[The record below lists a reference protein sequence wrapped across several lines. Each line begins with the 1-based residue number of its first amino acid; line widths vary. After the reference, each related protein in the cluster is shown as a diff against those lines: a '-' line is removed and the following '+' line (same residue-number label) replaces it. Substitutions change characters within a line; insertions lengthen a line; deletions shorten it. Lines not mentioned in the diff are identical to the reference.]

1 MAYILPILIPAS
13 RVLSSPRRD
22 EGACRQYATDE
33 QRSQAGCTA
42 ERLQLGFHR
51 GLLSC
56 VSMST
61 SHTIRKV
68 VFPAAGLGTRILPA
82 TAVLPKEL
90 LPILDKPI
98 IQYGVEEALASG
110 LNEVI
115 LVTSPGTTMLEDHFD
130 RHPELEEILER
141 RGTSALLD
149 GLREVS
155 KRMELSTVFQDEPRG
170 LGHAV
175 LVSREL
181 VDDEPFAV
189 VLSDD
194 VIDADPPA
202 LRQMLAVF
210 DDVQGPVILVERVPH
225 DAVHRYGVID
235 PESLGGGV
243 YRVNDLVEKPSAENA
258 PSNLAIIGRYLLTP
272 DIYPALAETGK
283 DSGGEIQ
290 LTDGLRRLL
299 QTRPIH
305 AVVLDG
311 VRQDAGNKLGYL
323 RAILYFAR
331 KHPELA
337 DHVPALV
344 QNLESEGR

>member
-1 MAYILPILIPAS
+1 
-13 RVLSSPRRD
+13 
-22 EGACRQYATDE
+22 
-33 QRSQAGCTA
+33 
-42 ERLQLGFHR
+42 
-51 GLLSC
+51 
-56 VSMST
+56 MST
-61 SHTIRKV
+61 PRAIRKV

-98 IQYGVEEALASG
+98 IQYGIEEALASG
-110 LNEVI
+110 FDEVI
-115 LVTSPGTTMLEDHFD
+115 LVSSPGKTLLEDHFD
-130 RHPELEEILER
+130 RHPELEQVLER
-141 RGTSALLD
+141 RGQSALLD

-155 KRMELSTVFQDEPRG
+155 RRMELSTVFQDEPLG

-210 DDVQGPVILVERVPH
+210 DDVEGPVVLVERVPR

-235 PESLGGGV
+235 AAPLGGGV
-243 YRVNDLVEKPSAENA
+243 YRVNDLVEKPSPENA
-258 PSNLAIIGRYLLTP
+258 PSDLAIIGRYLLTP
-272 DIYPALAETGK
+272 DVYPALEETRN
-283 DSGGEIQ
+283 DEGGEIQ

-305 AVVLDG
+305 AVELDG
-311 VRQDAGNKLGYL
+311 IRQDTGNKLGYL

-337 DHVPALV
+337 EHVPDLLR
-344 QNLESEGR
+344 NLESE

>member
-1 MAYILPILIPAS
+1 
-13 RVLSSPRRD
+13 
-22 EGACRQYATDE
+22 
-33 QRSQAGCTA
+33 
-42 ERLQLGFHR
+42 
-51 GLLSC
+51 
-56 VSMST
+56 MST
-61 SHTIRKV
+61 SQTIRKV

-82 TAVLPKEL
+82 TVVLPKEL

-115 LVTSPGTTMLEDHFD
+115 LVTSPGKTMLEDHFD
-130 RHPELEEILER
+130 RHPELDEILER
-141 RGTSALLD
+141 RGKSALLD

-155 KRMELSTVFQDEPRG
+155 KRMELSTVFQDEPLG

-189 VLSDD
+189 VLCDD

-210 DDVQGPVILVERVPH
+210 ADVQGPVLLVERVPH

-243 YRVNDLVEKPSAENA
+243 HRVHDLVEKPSPESA
-258 PSNLAIIGRYLLTP
+258 PSDLAIIGRYLLTP
-272 DIYPALAETGK
+272 DIYPALEETGR

-311 VRQDAGNKLGYL
+311 IRQDAGNKLGYL

-331 KHPELA
+331 KHPEFA
-337 DHVPALV
+337 DHVPALLQSLDSDEV
-344 QNLESEGR
+344 EQS

>member
-1 MAYILPILIPAS
+1 
-13 RVLSSPRRD
+13 
-22 EGACRQYATDE
+22 
-33 QRSQAGCTA
+33 
-42 ERLQLGFHR
+42 
-51 GLLSC
+51 
-56 VSMST
+56 MST

-82 TAVLPKEL
+82 TTVVPKEL

-98 IQYGVEEALASG
+98 IQFGVEEALASG
-110 LNEVI
+110 LNEII
-115 LVTSPGTTMLEDHFD
+115 LVTSPGKTMLEDHFD

-141 RGTSALLD
+141 RGKSALLD

-155 KRMELSTVFQDEPRG
+155 KQMELSTVFQDEPLG

-175 LVSREL
+175 LVSQEL

-189 VLSDD
+189 TLSDD

-210 DDVQGPVILVERVPH
+210 SDVAGPVLLVERVPRNT
-225 DAVHRYGVID
+225 VHRYGVID
-235 PESLGGGV
+235 GESLGGGV
-243 YRVNDLVEKPSAENA
+243 YRVTDLVEKPPPENA
-258 PSNLAIIGRYLLTP
+258 PSDLAIIGRYLLTP
-272 DIYPALAETGK
+272 DIFRALEETGR

-337 DHVPALV
+337 DHVPELLRS
-344 QNLESEGR
+344 LE

>member
-1 MAYILPILIPAS
+1 MAAPHP
-13 RVLSSPRRD
+13 
-22 EGACRQYATDE
+22 
-33 QRSQAGCTA
+33 
-42 ERLQLGFHR
+42 
-51 GLLSC
+51 
-56 VSMST
+56 
-61 SHTIRKV
+61 IRKV

-82 TAVLPKEL
+82 TTVLPKEL

-115 LVTSPGTTMLEDHFD
+115 LVTSPGSTMLEDHFD

-141 RGTSALLD
+141 RGKAALLED
-149 GLREVS
+149 LREVS
-155 KRMELSTVFQDEPRG
+155 RQMELSTVFQDEPLG

-175 LVSREL
+175 LVSRDL

-210 DDVQGPVILVERVPH
+210 DDMQGPVLLVERVPH
-225 DAVHRYGVID
+225 DAVQRYGVID
-235 PESLGGGV
+235 GESVGDGV
-243 YRVNDLVEKPSAENA
+243 YRVRDLVEKPSPDTA
-258 PSNLAIIGRYLLTP
+258 PSDLAIIGRYLLTP
-272 DIYPALAETGK
+272 DIYPALEQTGT

-299 QTRPIH
+299 ETRPIH

-323 RAILYFAR
+323 RAILYFAQR
-331 KHPELA
+331 HPELA
-337 DHVPALV
+337 DHMPAL
-344 QNLESEGR
+344 LRSLS

>member
-1 MAYILPILIPAS
+1 
-13 RVLSSPRRD
+13 
-22 EGACRQYATDE
+22 
-33 QRSQAGCTA
+33 
-42 ERLQLGFHR
+42 
-51 GLLSC
+51 
-56 VSMST
+56 MST
-61 SHTIRKV
+61 SRTIRKV

-82 TAVLPKEL
+82 TTVVPKEL

-110 LNEVI
+110 LNEII
-115 LVTSPGTTMLEDHFD
+115 LVTSPGKTMLADHFD

-141 RGTSALLD
+141 RGKSALLD

-155 KRMELSTVFQDEPRG
+155 RQMELSTVFQDEPLG

-175 LVSREL
+175 LASREL

-189 VLSDD
+189 ILSDD

-210 DDVQGPVILVERVPH
+210 DDVAGPVLLVERVPR
-225 DAVHRYGVID
+225 DAVHRYGIID
-235 PESLGGGV
+235 GASLGSNV
-243 YRVNDLVEKPSAENA
+243 YRVNDLVEKPSPENA
-258 PSNLAIIGRYLLTP
+258 PSDLAIIGRYLLTP
-272 DIYPALAETGK
+272 DIYPALEETGK
-283 DSGGEIQ
+283 DAGDEIQ

-311 VRQDAGNKLGYL
+311 IRQDAGNKLGYL

-331 KHPELA
+331 KHPDLA
-337 DHVPALV
+337 DHLPELLRS
-344 QNLESEGR
+344 LE

>member
-1 MAYILPILIPAS
+1 
-13 RVLSSPRRD
+13 
-22 EGACRQYATDE
+22 
-33 QRSQAGCTA
+33 
-42 ERLQLGFHR
+42 
-51 GLLSC
+51 
-56 VSMST
+56 MST
-61 SHTIRKV
+61 HTIRKV

-82 TAVLPKEL
+82 TAVLPKEM

-115 LVTSPGTTMLEDHFD
+115 LVSNPAKTMLEDHFD

-141 RGTSALLD
+141 RGKAALLD

-155 KRMELSTVFQDEPRG
+155 RQMELSIVFQDEPLG

-202 LRQMLAVF
+202 LQQMLAVF
-210 DDVQGPVILVERVPH
+210 DDVQGPVLLVERVPR

-235 PESLGGGV
+235 GESLGGGV
-243 YRVNDLVEKPSAENA
+243 YRVNGLVEKPSPENA
-258 PSNLAIIGRYLLTP
+258 PSDLVIIGRYLLTP
-272 DIYPALAETGK
+272 DVYPALEETGK

-290 LTDGLRRLL
+290 LTDGLCRLL

-323 RAILYFAR
+323 RTILYFAR

-337 DHVPALV
+337 AHLPEL
-344 QNLESEGR
+344 LRTP